1 MHHYRLSLSPG
12 QSKHSC
18 CTVGLSILNISQC
31 NTAEAVLVYTQS
43 RSPPP
48 PLPSSPFLVSLL
60 VLLWLWS
67 SLLSLL
73 VLLILLGFC
82 FVLHV
87 RFTASL
93 DSFLPVVGACSS
105 TSSLAVLV
113 LVLVAPLV
121 LLPASPV
128 TVPALPFVIIGSTDD
143 GAGGVDDDDDDDDDD
158 GDAGIDAGGI
168 DGTSTAS
175 GLEVS

>member
-1 MHHYRLSLSPG
+1 
-12 QSKHSC
+12 
-18 CTVGLSILNISQC
+18 VGLSILNISQC

-73 VLLILLGFC
+73 VLLVLLMLLGFR

-87 RFTASL
+87 RFTARL
-93 DSFLPVVGACSS
+93 DSFLPVVGACASA
-105 TSSLAVLV
+105 SSLAVLV

-128 TVPALPFVIIGSTDD
+128 TVPALPFAIIGSTGD
-143 GAGGVDDDDDDDDDD
+143 GAGGVDDDDDAAD
-158 GDAGIDAGGI
+158 DAGIDAGSV